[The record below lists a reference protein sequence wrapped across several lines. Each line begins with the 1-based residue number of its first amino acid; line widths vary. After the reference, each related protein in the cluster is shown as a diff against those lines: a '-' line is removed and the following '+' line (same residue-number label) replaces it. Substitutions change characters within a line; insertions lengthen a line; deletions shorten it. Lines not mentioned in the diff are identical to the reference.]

1 MLDHHEIGRQVE
13 VLGQGTQ
20 ADRRAALVARLREE
34 LRRRDNY
41 LPESSRPWRAA
52 SIEVP
57 TTIWDR
63 RRG

>member
-1 MLDHHEIGRQVE
+1 MLDHYESERQSS
-13 VLGQGTQ
+13 VLGLGTQ
-20 ADRRAALVARLREE
+20 AERRQALVARLREE